1 VHFLEILG
9 FDLLFSHEL
18 VLIPEPNQSQ
28 PGFKIETDPQFHL
41 FTNRN
46 TRNAELQSVP
56 GDLPIRVH
64 RPFESVTENII
75 EGLIRPGNFKSP
87 KQASVFLKSSFIAKN
102 RDFSGSGVNPFV
114 IVLMKLFIEQLP
126 SLIDARDPL
135 ADQVLTRF
143 G

>member
-28 PGFKIETDPQFHL
+28 PGFKIETDPQF
-41 FTNRN
+41 
-46 TRNAELQSVP
+46 
-56 GDLPIRVH
+56 
-64 RPFESVTENII
+64 
-75 EGLIRPGNFKSP
+75 
-87 KQASVFLKSSFIAKN
+87 
-102 RDFSGSGVNPFV
+102 
-114 IVLMKLFIEQLP
+114 
-126 SLIDARDPL
+126 DARDPL